1 LNLGPI
7 NKHISPHLTSPT
19 KKASQHTLS
28 LSHYSTL
35 PPLSGKPA
43 MADGRGGVGG
53 QPPSS
58 VAAAAVVARRCGCGL
73 GRLVRRLRRQAAL
86 CAARPA
92 PASSRLR
99 GGRCQYDPLSYARNF
114 DRGGVDV
121 AGGLDDDSDAAQ
133 LYYSYTF
140 SSRFVLPAAA
150 AAAARAHPSS
160 LAAGRTAPAT
170 ATH

>member
-1 LNLGPI
+1 
-7 NKHISPHLTSPT
+7 
-19 KKASQHTLS
+19 
-28 LSHYSTL
+28 
-35 PPLSGKPA
+35 

-114 DRGGVDV
+114 DRSGLGDDGGDV
-121 AGGLDDDSDAAQ
+121 SAQ
-133 LYYSYTF
+133 LYHRYTF
-140 SSRFVLPAAA
+140 ASRFVLSSSST
-150 AAAARAHPSS
+150 AARRQPQ
-160 LAAGRTAPAT
+160 
-170 ATH
+170 

>member
-1 LNLGPI
+1 
-7 NKHISPHLTSPT
+7 
-19 KKASQHTLS
+19 
-28 LSHYSTL
+28 
-35 PPLSGKPA
+35 

-53 QPPSS
+53 HPPPPPPSS
-58 VAAAAVVARRCGCGL
+58 SSVAAAVVARRCGCGL

-92 PASSRLR
+92 PPSASSRLR

-114 DRGGVDV
+114 DRGDVDV
-121 AGGLDDDSDAAQ
+121 AGGVDDDSDAAQ

-150 AAAARAHPSS
+150 AAARAPSS
-160 LAAGRTAPAT
+160 LAAGRSAPAT

>member
-1 LNLGPI
+1 
-7 NKHISPHLTSPT
+7 
-19 KKASQHTLS
+19 
-28 LSHYSTL
+28 
-35 PPLSGKPA
+35 

-150 AAAARAHPSS
+150 AAAAARAHPSS